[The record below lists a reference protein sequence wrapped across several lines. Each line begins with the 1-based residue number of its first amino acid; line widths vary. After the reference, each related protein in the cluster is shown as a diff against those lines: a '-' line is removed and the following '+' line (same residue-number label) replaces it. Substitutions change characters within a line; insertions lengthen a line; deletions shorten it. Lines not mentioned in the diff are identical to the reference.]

1 MALVTVFGGTG
12 FLGSRIVEHLAGVGE
27 IVRVAACRPER
38 LRPGLFPAG
47 SGRAV
52 SIAADLREEKSLVAV
67 VARVEGV
74 VNAVS
79 AYAEKGDVTY
89 TGIYVQGALNVAR
102 ACNYRRPVA
111 SSISPGSVRTR
122 LHRGLHPRA
131 VKENGKFGR
140 HLRYQPYCDQRYVR
154 P

>member
-1 MALVTVFGGTG
+1 
-12 FLGSRIVEHLAGVGE
+12 VGE
-27 IVRVAACRPER
+27 IVRVAARRPER
-38 LRPGLFPAG
+38 LRPGLVPAG

-52 SIAADLREEKSLVAV
+52 PIAADLREEKSVVAV
-67 VARVEGV
+67 VAGVEGV

-89 TGIYVQGALNVAR
+89 TGIHVRGALNVAR
-102 ACNYRRPVA
+102 ACNYRRSVA

-122 LHRGLHPRA
+122 LHRRPTSARSRKTGSSEGICAINHTTT
-131 VKENGKFGR
+131 K
-140 HLRYQPYCDQRYVR
+140 RYVR